1 MGDATAMRL
10 RWLVSVSCLLGAGA
24 CTKDG
29 APAPAAE
36 ETPEAKRKRACEG
49 FANEMGRT
57 GAIAGQVL
65 VTALDD
71 DPASADRGRAEMR
84 DVAKGIRRELLDK
97 CMQWPEEVMACL
109 PPLGILADGCE
120 ERLLAAMDGAT
131 PPPAH
136 VPAGP
141 APAWTFVLPGEPR
154 HVAVTSD
161 GTVLVVGDALMGV
174 RDGKLAWRTDG
185 DFDAWLVSL
194 PGEPSTW
201 VAGREDRVVAFDPA
215 DGRERWSATLPAV
228 EDGDEAPSDDDD
240 APTDDDDALAGFAI
254 KANVQVATRH
264 GDGLLVGDGEA
275 RFFHVDPARCAATTA
290 GAKAGPRACVTLDGR
305 LPDEI
310 LDSDTHLFVDGNQVR
325 WLWESGVLRAFDGGL
340 SPAAPAA
347 RSPAAAPRDWRTLMT
362 ARAHETLSHVTV
374 TDGRVVLIVD
384 DEVVEL
390 DPTQCRG
397 EAAFAPSEWPQ
408 AGAMVIRDAD
418 ECRDCEAPPP
428 GCRRWRAYASDV
440 TGEAPALLRDGAV
453 VVHEDGYTL
462 ALHAGEPR
470 WKVSSGGGGPLATDG
485 TRVLGFSTALREG
498 DTPGVFEVTA
508 TNGELR
514 WRTPLPV
521 EVDDIQ
527 LALGGAW
534 LAVAYEQTVMLL
546 PLPPA

>member
-1 MGDATAMRL
+1 MRR
-10 RWLVSVSCLLGAGA
+10 RWLMIVACLLGA

-29 APAPAAE
+29 EPAPAAE
-36 ETPEAKRKRACEG
+36 DTPEAKRKRACEG

-84 DVAKGIRRELLDK
+84 SVAKEIRRELLDK

-141 APAWTFVLPGEPR
+141 APAWSFVLPGEPR
-154 HVAVTSD
+154 HVAVTRD
-161 GTVLVVGDALMGV
+161 GTVLVVVGDALMGV
-174 RDGKLAWRTDG
+174 RDGTLAWRTDG

-201 VAGREDRVVAFDPA
+201 VAGREDRVVAFDPT

-228 EDGDEAPSDDDD
+228 EGDDETPSDDDAPSDDDD
-240 APTDDDDALAGFAI
+240 APAGFAA
-254 KANVQVATRH
+254 KADVQVATRH

-275 RFFHVDPARCAATTA
+275 RFFHVDPARCASTKA

-310 LDSDTHLFVDGNQVR
+310 LESDTRLFVDGNEVR

-362 ARAHETLSHVTV
+362 ARALDSLSHVAV
-374 TDGRVVLIVD
+374 TDERLVLVVD

-390 DPTQCRG
+390 DPSQCRS
-397 EAAFAPSEWPQ
+397 EAPFVPSEWPQ
-408 AGAMVIRDAD
+408 PGVMFVPGSD
-418 ECRDCEAPPP
+418 ECSDCEALPP
-428 GCRRWRAYASDV
+428 GCRRWRAHLRDMS
-440 TGEAPALLRDGAV
+440 GQAPALLRDGTV
-453 VVHEDGYTL
+453 VVHEGGYTL
-462 ALHAGEPR
+462 ALHDGKPR
-470 WKVSSGGGGPLATDG
+470 WKVSTGGSGPLATDG
-485 TRVLGFSTALREG
+485 TRVLGFSTGLREG
-498 DTPGVFEVTA
+498 DPPGVLEVSP

-521 EVDDIQ
+521 DVGDVE
-527 LALGGAW
+527 LALGDAW